1 MFMTKV
7 INASP
12 ILTNTTSHTV
22 IACIMDEIIIILKEC
37 WYVIFDVR
45 KMFTCKGSRARSFY
59 RNSLKALYM
68 TK

>member
-45 KMFTCKGSRARSFY
+45 KMLHARDLELGASIGIP
-59 RNSLKALYM
+59 
-68 TK
+68 